1 MVCSAAVGS
10 DVAQVNVEEWIRG
23 VEMFGG
29 EEEQQSSKKHE
40 QDDGFVKDLFAR
52 PAGDDVQRS
61 RQRRAN
67 DVYTT
72 GRHLGR
78 LGAQQKLQMQQAH
91 ARGRAGS
98 LGRVTACSG
107 HGIIGMPTRR
117 RERLDDAELSSS
129 TSFSDSVSHVLT
141 GRASAL
147 FVWLISH
154 QPAVLFS

>member
-40 QDDGFVKDLFAR
+40 QDDGLVKDLFAR
-52 PAGDDVQRS
+52 PAGDDVQRG
-61 RQRRAN
+61 QRRAN

-78 LGAQQKLQMQQAH
+78 LGAGQRGHYILQEQQKLQMQQAH
-91 ARGRAGS
+91 AAEPDKVHHRMNDGAI
-98 LGRVTACSG
+98 LDAVCNSG
-107 HGIIGMPTRR
+107 
-117 RERLDDAELSSS
+117 
-129 TSFSDSVSHVLT
+129 
-141 GRASAL
+141 
-147 FVWLISH
+147 
-154 QPAVLFS
+154 

>member
-40 QDDGFVKDLFAR
+40 QDDGLVKDLFAR
-52 PAGDDVQRS
+52 PAGDDVQRG
-61 RQRRAN
+61 QRRAN

-78 LGAQQKLQMQQAH
+78 LGARQRGHYILQEQQKLQMQQAH
-91 ARGRAGS
+91 A
-98 LGRVTACSG
+98 
-107 HGIIGMPTRR
+107 
-117 RERLDDAELSSS
+117 AEPDPAAAMTNVCQLEE
-129 TSFSDSVSHVLT
+129 SDWMVQDFLQAYHFQLPC
-141 GRASAL
+141 L
-147 FVWLISH
+147 MC
-154 QPAVLFS
+154 

>member
-40 QDDGFVKDLFAR
+40 QDDGLVKDLFAR
-52 PAGDDVQRS
+52 PAGDDVQRG
-61 RQRRAN
+61 QRRAN

-78 LGAQQKLQMQQAH
+78 LGAGQRGHYILQEQQKLQMQQAH
-91 ARGRAGS
+91 AAEPDPLAASPRAAAMA
-98 LGRVTACSG
+98 LLVCQL
-107 HGIIGMPTRR
+107 
-117 RERLDDAELSSS
+117 EE
-129 TSFSDSVSHVLT
+129 SDWMVQNFLQAYHFQIPCLMC
-141 GRASAL
+141 
-147 FVWLISH
+147 
-154 QPAVLFS
+154 

>member
-1 MVCSAAVGS
+1 
-10 DVAQVNVEEWIRG
+10 
-23 VEMFGG
+23 
-29 EEEQQSSKKHE
+29 
-40 QDDGFVKDLFAR
+40 
-52 PAGDDVQRS
+52 
-61 RQRRAN
+61 
-67 DVYTT
+67 
-72 GRHLGR
+72 
-78 LGAQQKLQMQQAH
+78 LQMQQAH

-141 GRASAL
+141 GRASAP

-154 QPAVLFS
+154 QPTVLFSQNKPAISTFLSEQISSSHQPPAKRTGCRKPRARSIGPLC